1 MKGQPFFQTII
12 ITVDTGMDTAWDKG
26 KGEHSKERRA
36 PLITKPGNSNKI
48 RIMIEKKLQS
58 VERHKEIKSPIER

>member
-1 MKGQPFFQTII
+1 
-12 ITVDTGMDTAWDKG
+12 MDTAWDKG